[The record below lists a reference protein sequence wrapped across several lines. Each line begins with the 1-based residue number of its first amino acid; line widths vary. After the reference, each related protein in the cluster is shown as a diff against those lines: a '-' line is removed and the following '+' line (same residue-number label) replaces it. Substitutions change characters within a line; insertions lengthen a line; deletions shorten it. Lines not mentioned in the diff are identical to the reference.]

1 MGHVARRF
9 ASFVARLDRAQV
21 GGVVVA
27 SDAAGDLAA
36 AVTKALMVTTT
47 GLSWDEA
54 AERTVGMI
62 TTVANCRLLRPFSY
76 NDVPARLALEK
87 DVKTDGV
94 FVTRSPTGSR
104 LRAEP
109 RRVYSRSFAGT
120 RTSSPTR
127 PFSGLRE
134 PKRDTQVRRQVG
146 VFGSPRVTECII
158 SWRNT
163 SARRFCSG
171 RVEEGGQGGTGVGD
185 LEKQLWIFRP
195 TETCVLARVLRT
207 LRARSVAKHPVP
219 YILERHLFRCAAATR
234 LQAAWRGHVL
244 RWNLVD
250 TLASCLIVARAGV
263 CIQRWWRYQ
272 TGLAARLRL
281 CRRMWALASA
291 VSSPTLFME
300 LDVFFTLT
308 RGWRWPKDKD
318 DIVFSF
324 ESGDR
329 VAIVK
334 KTSDGPFGAIGQ
346 SKFNAGQNYGPEGCA
361 EAPACRELPMWTRG
375 GLVRELLSS
384 DVQHRR
390 VLRHVGAL
398 LTEGVIVKKV
408 VWPVPAT
415 AVAGALGP
423 AKESST
429 TGSAS
434 YGLTQEGGDDKTSMP
449 SADTDIWVASEEN
462 EASGETG
469 RAMTQQGTSCEDSG
483 PPVDLGKSHGDID
496 MLELTFSSV
505 QEARARALLLVLATE
520 EPGVPAN
527 RPVAQLMT
535 LGMLRRAAAG
545 KPGQASPTP
554 KTTVQVYDRGDA
566 VEVSVL
572 KLYQGYGGAWLPGT
586 IYRQTGNGTTYTV
599 CYVYELEISVCRYSI
614 IVVSATFCHY
624 YAWCREACVLA
635 EVFYVSY
642 YGTAVSVTLWA

>member
-9 ASFVARLDRAQV
+9 SSFVARLDRAQV

-27 SDAAGDLAA
+27 SDAAGELAA
-36 AVTKALMVTTT
+36 AVTKALMVMTT

-54 AERTVGMI
+54 AERAVEMI

-76 NDVPARLALEK
+76 NDVPTRLALEK
-87 DVKTDGV
+87 DVKTDGI

-109 RRVYSRSFAGT
+109 RRVHSRSFSVT

-134 PKRDTQVRRQVG
+134 PKRDPQVRRKG
-146 VFGSPRVTECII
+146 VFGSPRVAECII
-158 SWRNT
+158 SRRN
-163 SARRFCSG
+163 SPVRRFSLD
-171 RVEEGGQGGTGVGD
+171 RVEEGDRGGTGMGN
-185 LEKQLWIFRP
+185 LETQLWIFRP
-195 TETCVLARVLRT
+195 TETCILARVLRT
-207 LRARSVAKHPVP
+207 LRTRTVAKHPVP

-272 TGLAARLRL
+272 TGLGTRLSL
-281 CRRMWALASA
+281 CRRLWALTSA
-291 VSSPTLFME
+291 VSSPTMFME

-318 DIVFSF
+318 NIVFAF

-334 KTSDGPFGAIGQ
+334 KSNNGPFGAFEKDLVECGQ
-346 SKFNAGQNYGPEGCA
+346 GQIKAGKPEGCA
-361 EAPACRELPMWTRG
+361 ETPACRELPLWTRES
-375 GLVRELLSS
+375 LVRELISS
-384 DVQHRR
+384 DVQHRQI
-390 VLRHVGAL
+390 LRHVGAL

-408 VWPVPAT
+408 VWPVAAT
-415 AVAGALGP
+415 AVAGASEP
-423 AKESST
+423 TKESST
-429 TGSAS
+429 NGSAS
-434 YGLTQEGGDDKTSMP
+434 YGLTQVGGDDKNSMP
-449 SADTDIWVASEEN
+449 LTDTDIWVASKHSEVR
-462 EASGETG
+462 GESSPG
-469 RAMTQQGTSCEDSG
+469 MTQKGIRCEDSG
-483 PPVDLGKSHGDID
+483 PPVDLGRSHGDID
-496 MLELTFSSV
+496 MLELTFCSV
-505 QEARARALLLVLATE
+505 QEARARATLLALATE
-520 EPGVPAN
+520 EPGVLAN

-554 KTTVQVYDRGDA
+554 KKSVQVYDRGDA

-572 KLYQGYGGAWLPGT
+572 KLYQGYGGAWLPGKV
-586 IYRQTGNGTTYTV
+586 YRQTGNGTTYTV
-599 CYVYELEISVCRYSI
+599 CCIFDLELSVYRYSRRI
-614 IVVSATFCHY
+614 RHFISLLHLIQRGVRRRGDNAG
-624 YAWCREACVLA
+624 
-635 EVFYVSY
+635 VFLFVI
-642 YGTAVSVTLWA
+642 LWA

>member
-9 ASFVARLDRAQV
+9 FSFVSRLDRAQV

-87 DVKTDGV
+87 DVETDGV
-94 FVTRSPTGSR
+94 FVTRSPAGSR
-104 LRAEP
+104 LYAER
-109 RRVYSRSFAGT
+109 RRVHSQSLAGT
-120 RTSSPTR
+120 RAFSPTQ

-134 PKRDTQVRRQVG
+134 PKRDPQVLRRGG
-146 VFGSPRVTECII
+146 VFGSPRVTECTI

-163 SARRFCSG
+163 STRRYWLD
-171 RVEEGGQGGTGVGD
+171 RVEEGDREGTGVGD
-185 LEKQLWIFRP
+185 LGKQLWIFRP

-207 LRARSVAKHPVP
+207 LRTRSVAKHPVP

-281 CRRMWALASA
+281 CRRLWALASA

-324 ESGDR
+324 ESGER

-334 KTSDGPFGAIGQ
+334 KSTDGPFMACEQ
-346 SKFNAGQNYGPEGCA
+346 SKANAGQTNGREGCTKT
-361 EAPACRELPMWTRG
+361 PACRELPLWARG
-375 GLVRELLSS
+375 SFVRELLSS
-384 DVQHRR
+384 EVGHRR
-390 VLRHVGAL
+390 VLRHIGAL
-398 LTEGVIVKKV
+398 LTEGVTMKKV
-408 VWPVPAT
+408 VWPVAAAAVVT
-415 AVAGALGP
+415 ASER

-429 TGSAS
+429 NGSAS
-434 YGLTQEGGDDKTSMP
+434 YGLAQVGGDDKTLIP
-449 SADTDIWVASEEN
+449 STDTDVRVASEQN
-462 EASGETG
+462 EVSDETCRG
-469 RAMTQQGTSCEDSG
+469 LTRQGFTYDDSG
-483 PPVDLGKSHGDID
+483 PPVDLGNSHGDID

-505 QEARARALLLVLATE
+505 QEARARALLLALATE
-520 EPGVPAN
+520 ESGVPAN

-554 KTTVQVYDRGDA
+554 KKSVQIYDRGDA

-572 KLYQGYGGAWLPGT
+572 KLYQGYGGAWLPG
-586 IYRQTGNGTTYTV
+586 IVYQQTENGTTYTV
-599 CYVYELEISVCRYSI
+599 RYVYHLEI
-614 IVVSATFCHY
+614 
-624 YAWCREACVLA
+624 LA
-635 EVFYVSY
+635 YR
-642 YGTAVSVTLWA
+642 

>member
-9 ASFVARLDRAQV
+9 ASLVARLDRAHV

-27 SDAAGDLAA
+27 SDAVGDLAA

-87 DVKTDGV
+87 DVKTDGI
-94 FVTRSPTGSR
+94 FVTRSPAGSR
-104 LRAEP
+104 VRAEP
-109 RRVYSRSFAGT
+109 CRVYSQSFAAT
-120 RTSSPTR
+120 RAFSTTR

-134 PKRDTQVRRQVG
+134 PKRDPQVLRRGG

-163 SARRFCSG
+163 STRRYCLD
-171 RVEEGGQGGTGVGD
+171 RVEEIERGGTGVGD
-185 LEKQLWIFRP
+185 LGKQLWIFRP

-207 LRARSVAKHPVP
+207 LRTRSVAKHPVP

-272 TGLAARLRL
+272 TGLATRLRL
-281 CRRMWALASA
+281 CRRLWALASA

-318 DIVFSF
+318 DIAFSF

-329 VAIVK
+329 VAIVNK
-334 KTSDGPFGAIGQ
+334 SNDGPFLAFEQ
-346 SKFNAGQNYGPEGCA
+346 RKTNAGQKNGREGCTKT
-361 EAPACRELPMWTRG
+361 PACRELPMWARRNF
-375 GLVRELLSS
+375 VRELLSS
-384 DVQHRR
+384 KVQHRR

-398 LTEGVIVKKV
+398 VTEGVTVKKV
-408 VWPVPAT
+408 VWPVAAA
-415 AVAGALGP
+415 AVAAASEP

-429 TGSAS
+429 NGNAS
-434 YGLTQEGGDDKTSMP
+434 YGLTQVGEDDKAPMP
-449 SADTDIWVASEEN
+449 LTDTDIWVVSEQSEV
-462 EASGETG
+462 SGETCRG
-469 RAMTQQGTSCEDSG
+469 RTRQGISCDDSG
-483 PPVDLGKSHGDID
+483 PPIDLGNNYGDID

-505 QEARARALLLVLATE
+505 QEARARALLLTLATE

-554 KTTVQVYDRGDA
+554 NKSVQIYDRGDA
-566 VEVSVL
+566 VEVSML
-572 KLYQGYGGAWLPGT
+572 KLYQGYGGAWLPGK
-586 IYRQTGNGTTYTV
+586 IYQQTENGTTYTV
-599 CYVYELEISVCRYSI
+599 CYNFELEISVYR
-614 IVVSATFCHY
+614 
-624 YAWCREACVLA
+624 
-635 EVFYVSY
+635 
-642 YGTAVSVTLWA
+642 

>member
-1 MGHVARRF
+1 MGHVSRRF
-9 ASFVARLDRAQV
+9 SSFVARLDRAQV

-27 SDAAGDLAA
+27 SDAAGELAA
-36 AVTKALMVTTT
+36 AVTKALMATTA
-47 GLSWDEA
+47 GLTWDEA

-87 DVKTDGV
+87 DIKTDGV
-94 FVTRSPTGSR
+94 FVTRSPEGSR
-104 LRAEP
+104 LRAEA
-109 RRVYSRSFAGT
+109 RRVYSRSFAET
-120 RTSSPTR
+120 TTSSPTR

-134 PKRDTQVRRQVG
+134 PKRGPRVRRRAG
-146 VFGSPRVTECII
+146 VFGSPRVINCTI
-158 SWRNT
+158 SRRNI
-163 SARRFCSG
+163 SVRHFCLD
-171 RVEEGGQGGTGVGD
+171 RMEGGGWGGTGGGD

-207 LRARSVAKHPVP
+207 LRTRSVAKHPVP

-250 TLASCLIVARAGV
+250 TLASCLNVARAGV
-263 CIQRWWRYQ
+263 CIQRWWRYR

-281 CRRMWALASA
+281 CRRLWALASA
-291 VSSPTLFME
+291 VSNPTMFIE

-329 VAIVK
+329 VAVVK
-334 KTSDGPFGAIGQ
+334 NTNGGPFGAFEKNAVEYRQG
-346 SKFNAGQNYGPEGCA
+346 NAGAGQTNGPEGRA
-361 EAPACRELPMWTRG
+361 ETPVCRELPMWTRRS
-375 GLVRELLSS
+375 LVRELLSS

-398 LTEGVIVKKV
+398 LTEGVQVKKV
-408 VWPVPAT
+408 AWPVGT
-415 AVAGALGP
+415 VAVAAASEP
-423 AKESST
+423 AKENGTDSS
-429 TGSAS
+429 
-434 YGLTQEGGDDKTSMP
+434 GLTQVSGDDKTSVP
-449 SADTDIWVASEEN
+449 SADTDIWVASEQSEV
-462 EASGETG
+462 SGETCPG
-469 RAMTQQGTSCEDSG
+469 TTQQGISCEDSG

-496 MLELTFSSV
+496 ILELTFSSV

-520 EPGVPAN
+520 EPGVLAN

-545 KPGQASPTP
+545 GPGQALPTL
-554 KTTVQVYDRGDA
+554 KQSAQGYERGDA

-572 KLYQGYGGAWLPGT
+572 KLYQGYGGAWLPGKV
-586 IYRQTGNGTTYTV
+586 YRQTGDGTTYTV
-599 CYVYELEISVCRYSI
+599 CYVCWLELC
-614 IVVSATFCHY
+614 SA
-624 YAWCREACVLA
+624 
-635 EVFYVSY
+635 
-642 YGTAVSVTLWA
+642 